1 MDVDASREI
10 ETVQL
15 SSLVSGREIQAVRGC
30 AGRAARC
37 WRMGG
42 VGNEGDM
49 GIQPVQAETYGLSEV
64 SGVCDKGRFGWGGAG
79 CG

>member
-1 MDVDASREI
+1 
-10 ETVQL
+10 
-15 SSLVSGREIQAVRGC
+15 
-30 AGRAARC
+30 
-37 WRMGG
+37 MGG

-49 GIQPVQAETYGLSEV
+49 GIQPVQAQTYGLSEV